1 MHIYYLQIFLQ
12 NNTIFPSYFR
22 KKLKYGVCILC
33 DRMKEEEDSRGKG
46 PINGNTCQCPDAL
59 TCEHCKDKD
68 TDVTSE
74 DDKYLIHRFVY

>member
-1 MHIYYLQIFLQ
+1 M
-12 NNTIFPSYFR
+12 
-22 KKLKYGVCILC
+22 KYGVCILC

-74 DDKYLIHRFVY
+74 DDKYNIHRFVYVVCIILKVFIYILVITRRVI

>member
-1 MHIYYLQIFLQ
+1 
-12 NNTIFPSYFR
+12 
-22 KKLKYGVCILC
+22 
-33 DRMKEEEDSRGKG
+33 MKEEEDSRGKG

-74 DDKYLIHRFVY
+74 DDKYNIIAPWSDPKRDVVKKN